1 MTPLLFLSMV
11 VFGLALSPGVPPN
24 AATAQGALAALAFAP
39 SPDVPGPLAVWF
51 GRFALALFPFGSPA
65 FRLAAATSA
74 MAGIAALVAARLL
87 RHARGDA
94 EGGTALWALEEQ
106 RRWTTAETAVL
117 LFWALAGPAWL
128 SARGQWEEALLL
140 TVGAWSVE
148 RTLAVARSPS
158 VLRAAAAGGA
168 LGLAVA
174 ADPRFLCLVPALAAL
189 AFLHGRLRPA
199 PSPRLRGW
207 GVGAAFVLT
216 AVAAFLLPAALL
228 AARESATIG
237 QTVTAA
243 RVVLENWLRAIGP
256 EAPWGAR
263 ARAALSPED
272 IRMPL
277 ALALSLF
284 AFWGADRR
292 ERRTVG
298 AWLLAGASALFLP
311 GLVSGRRPEV
321 FQSLALLLCVPPLA
335 RAARQVLRI
344 RPALGPALF
353 LIPLIF
359 PVFIPRAFPRH
370 EDPEAL
376 AGDVFRSAAPGAGL
390 SAGTPNLRSAAIYR
404 QRVWGDRPD
413 LRWTSDDPDALFV
426 LGGSTVSRAA
436 TGRPVG
442 FLRQPVRPGEER
454 QRSPATL
461 STGRVPLLLAESGL
475 EGSNPD
481 ALASAHRALGDA
493 FFNLRVPD
501 QAEEEYLKGLAH
513 RSEDPDLNAALGGL
527 FLDYG
532 ETARAAA
539 ALDRATRLGAG
550 DPRVWSQSAK
560 AEYQEGRLHL
570 ALERLA
576 TAAQRFPRDA
586 DIKTE
591 WAELLEKL
599 DRPEDAARAWGAAAD
614 LRPDDKFILWRLT
627 QTWLRAGKPLK
638 AYRGVE
644 AYLSLGLS
652 ERERR
657 DGEAFRGLLLDA
669 LNHPAGGTGGGPDG
683 NQTHKDGAD
692 AASPGGVDQ

>member
-376 AGDVFRSAAPGAGL
+376 AGDVFRSAAPGAGTFGGHAESSVRGDL
-390 SAGTPNLRSAAIYR
+390 SSTR
-404 QRVWGDRPD
+404 
-413 LRWTSDDPDALFV
+413 
-426 LGGSTVSRAA
+426 LGGSAGSPLDVRRSRRA
-436 TGRPVG
+436 
-442 FLRQPVRPGEER
+442 FRPG
-454 QRSPATL
+454 
-461 STGRVPLLLAESGL
+461 GVHG
-475 EGSNPD
+475 
-481 ALASAHRALGDA
+481 
-493 FFNLRVPD
+493 
-501 QAEEEYLKGLAH
+501 
-513 RSEDPDLNAALGGL
+513 
-527 FLDYG
+527 
-532 ETARAAA
+532 
-539 ALDRATRLGAG
+539 
-550 DPRVWSQSAK
+550 
-560 AEYQEGRLHL
+560 
-570 ALERLA
+570 
-576 TAAQRFPRDA
+576 FPRR
-586 DIKTE
+586 
-591 WAELLEKL
+591 
-599 DRPEDAARAWGAAAD
+599 DR
-614 LRPDDKFILWRLT
+614 
-627 QTWLRAGKPLK
+627 
-638 AYRGVE
+638 
-644 AYLSLGLS
+644 
-652 ERERR
+652 
-657 DGEAFRGLLLDA
+657 
-669 LNHPAGGTGGGPDG
+669 PAGGVPPTTRPPRGRTATIARDPFHRARALVAGGERAGGVEPGRAGVRPPRPGGRFFQFACSRSSRRGIPQGVGSPIGGPRFER
-683 NQTHKDGAD
+683 GARRFVPGLRGDRAGGRRLGSRD
-692 AASPGGVDQ
+692 ALGRGRSACLEPKRQGRIPGGPPSPGLGTVGHRRATVPP